1 VAYAKTSLRAEK
13 RALREKMR
21 TLGLGYRDIA
31 AEFARRHRSRPR
43 TAWREAYGWSLK
55 ETADR
60 INSHCGKAGLDPGGI
75 AGMTAAHLCEYEN
88 WPGAGA
94 EPSGRR
100 PTPYLL
106 ALLATVYG
114 CAVTDLIDLADR
126 EHLPPADLL
135 ILDTYNANRTERT
148 DELASALRMLQPKTS
163 SPATAVAPAADTGR
177 GVSGLR
183 GDAYAAPLPGAAASA
198 SRRGAYRWIQEP
210 ASRASGI
217 EREVLMTAHEG
228 SEHAER
234 AERRDIGEA
243 TLEQFRAD
251 VTRLSQEYMTSEP
264 FLIFLEMRRVRN
276 RMHDALER
284 HLWPRDASELYLMV
298 GCLNGLMASAST
310 NLGYPQ
316 AAEELIRSGWAY
328 ATVIDHRPL
337 MAWLR
342 LGGAYAAYWNGRPR
356 HSLALAERGLEYLAD
371 GHNAAQLHLYRGLA
385 AAHIGD
391 ADTARRAITAASEA
405 RERGHNDE
413 LLEIGGEFGFSRAA
427 HHYYAGFTLT
437 DIPGA
442 AADAVTE
449 LEHATELYAAG
460 PGPGEDYSHK
470 CWMLAH
476 TDLAT
481 ARLRA
486 RQLDAAVTALEP
498 VLALSPGNRTAVLA
512 QRLTAVRTELADP
525 HLQGSPRA
533 RELDERIEEFRRET
547 IVTELHTSHR
557 SPA

>member
-1 VAYAKTSLRAEK
+1 MGGAEVRPRAER
-13 RALREKMR
+13 RALREQMR
-21 TLGLGYRDIA
+21 SLGFGHREIA
-31 AEFARRHRSRPR
+31 TEFARRYNLRPR
-43 TAWREAYGWSLK
+43 TAWREAHGWSLK
-55 ETADR
+55 EAAER
-60 INSHCGKAGLDPGGI
+60 INAYAARRGLDPT
-75 AGMTAAHLCEYEN
+75 ATAAMTGPHLCEAES
-88 WPGAGA
+88 WPGYA
-94 EPSGRR
+94 EKPSGRR
-100 PTPYLL
+100 PSPYLL
-106 ALLATVYG
+106 SLLAAVYG
-114 CAVTDLIDLADR
+114 CTVMDLADLADR
-126 EHLPPADLL
+126 QRMPPTELL
-135 ILDTYNANRTERT
+135 ILEKYSQSPPVVISDP
-148 DELASALRMLQPKTS
+148 DSLARCQPPLSTHL
-163 SPATAVAPAADTGR
+163 PAAATT
-177 GVSGLR
+177 SLEI
-183 GDAYAAPLPGAAASA
+183 DARRAVTSCPSTTPLPPLPDV
-198 SRRGAYRWIQEP
+198 AYRWMQEP
-210 ASRASGI
+210 RRSAFWI
-217 EREVLMTAHEG
+217 EREVVMTAHEA

-251 VTRLSQEYMTSEP
+251 VARLSHEYMTGEP
-264 FLIFLEMRRVRN
+264 FQVFLEMRRVRN

-284 HLWPRDASELYLMV
+284 RLWPRDASELYLMA
-298 GCLNGLMASAST
+298 GCLNGLMASAAT

-342 LGGAYAAYWNGRPR
+342 LDGAYAAYWSGRPR
-356 HSLALAERGLEYLAD
+356 QSLALAERGLEYLAD

-391 ADTARRAITAASEA
+391 ADTARRAITDATQV
-405 RERGHNDE
+405 RERDHNDE

-437 DIPGA
+437 GVPGA

-449 LEHATELYAAG
+449 LEEAAELYAAG
-460 PGPGEDYSHK
+460 PGPGEDHSHK

-481 ARLRA
+481 AWLRA
-486 RQLDAAVTALEP
+486 RQLDAAVTAVEP

-512 QRLTAVRTELADP
+512 QRLTVLRTELAGP
-525 HLQGSPRA
+525 HYQGSPQA

-547 IVTELHTSHR
+547 IVTELHTLHG